1 MTDTGLIREDKER
14 GKKQTHQSKQIHQS
28 NNKEETVVSRKETN
42 RAIERNPEQSIS
54 TPTPR
59 VYITNP

>member
-1 MTDTGLIREDKER
+1 MTDTGLIREDKQ
-14 GKKQTHQSKQIHQS
+14 GKRNPSEQANPSEQREK
-28 NNKEETVVSRKETN
+28 TVASRKETN